1 MAKSL
6 TTVEILKFWIK
17 STLTAIL
24 LAAGVQILTSFMRIG
39 NENLPSE
46 EECVRLKEQH
56 ATSKFH
62 TFDEFYPFYLCEH
75 NVGITKL
82 FHFIASA
89 NALTIF
95 ATLLTRKWQTK
106 LFLFGFVQ
114 AYGFAW
120 FSHFFVEHNRPATWT
135 YPTYSFFGDFR
146 MFLQIL
152 TLQFPP
158 FV

>member
-1 MAKSL
+1 MAKSF
-6 TTVEILKFWIK
+6 TTFEILKFWIK
-17 STLTAIL
+17 STITAIL
-24 LAAGVQILTSFMRIG
+24 LAAGVQILTSFMRNG
-39 NENLPSE
+39 KENLPSE
-46 EECVRLKEQH
+46 KECLKLTEQH
-56 ATSKFH
+56 ATNTFSS
-62 TFDEFYPFYLCEH
+62 FDEFYPFYLCEH
-75 NVGITKL
+75 SVGTTKL

-135 YPTYSFFGDFR
+135 YPTYSFFGDFK